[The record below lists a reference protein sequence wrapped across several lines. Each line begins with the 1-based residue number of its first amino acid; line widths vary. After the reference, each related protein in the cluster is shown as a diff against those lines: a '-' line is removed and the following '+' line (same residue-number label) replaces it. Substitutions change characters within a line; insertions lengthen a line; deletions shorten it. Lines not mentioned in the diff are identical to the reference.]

1 MDVTGLQES
10 IAQGEN
16 LRREFKR
23 WPVRSQDMAAALVA
37 FANSSGGQL
46 LLGID
51 NNGAIRGVADPDEA
65 MQQVD
70 NIAYNNCEPPVEIHQ
85 EKVEFGDGNTA
96 IVVNVPRGEQRP
108 YRTNSGIYYI
118 RTNTGRRQATRQ
130 ELLRL
135 FQAAESLYY
144 DETPIHRATID
155 DLDRRA
161 VQTFFE
167 ETRGFSWETAGLSF
181 EQVLINL
188 RLAQAIDG
196 VLRPTLA
203 GILVFGYQPQH
214 FVPHAYISA
223 LRIPGTSLAND
234 PSDQKRIDGPALRL
248 LEDAMRFL
256 YIHLPVPHR
265 IRNLEPEAQPEL
277 PAVALREVLINA
289 IAHRDYTIQGP
300 VRILIFDDRVEV
312 RSPGQLPNSVTLES
326 LQLGVHVLRNPTIYN
341 FFLRLAMV
349 TDAGS
354 GILRVISRV
363 KEETG
368 RLPVWKVEGNEVV
381 VILYRSMGG
390 T

>member
-1 MDVTGLQES
+1 MDATKLQES
-10 IAQGEN
+10 IKQGEN
-16 LRREFKR
+16 LQQEFNR
-23 WPVRSQDMAAALVA
+23 WPIRPQELAAALVA
-37 FANSSGGQL
+37 FANSSGGKL
-46 LLGID
+46 LLGVD
-51 NNGAIRGVADPDEA
+51 NNGAIRGVSDPDEV
-65 MQQVD
+65 MRQVD
-70 NIAYNNCEPPVEIHQ
+70 NIAYNNCEPPIEIHQ
-85 EKVEFGDGNTA
+85 EKVEFGDGDTV

-118 RTNTGRRQATRQ
+118 RTSTGRRQAMRQ

-144 DETPIHRATID
+144 DETPIQHATID
-155 DLDRRA
+155 DLDQRA
-161 VQTFFE
+161 VQKFFA
-167 ETRGFSWETAGLSF
+167 ETRGFSWETVGLTF
-181 EQVLINL
+181 EQVLVNL
-188 RLAQAIDG
+188 RLAQVVDE

-203 GILVFGYQPQH
+203 GILVFGYQPQQ

-223 LRIPGTSLAND
+223 LRIPGVSLAND

-265 IRNLEPEAQPEL
+265 IRGLEPEAQPEL

-300 VRILIFDDRVEV
+300 VRVLIFDDRVEI

-326 LQLGVHVLRNPTIYN
+326 LQLGVHVLRNPSIYN

-354 GILRVISRV
+354 GILRVIARV
-363 KEETG
+363 KAETG
-368 RLPVWKVEGNEVV
+368 RPPMWKIEGNEVV
-381 VILYRSMGG
+381 VILYRAGSSR
-390 T
+390 